1 MFVDATVCR
10 GLPVFLFSAPPESGL
25 RLQPPRHSAYET
37 PPHRSLSLTHH
48 NVLRNNFRAFIS
60 CVQNNNRP
68 NPRHVFWFG
77 ITPVVVNPE
86 STTRRLRPQPQR
98 RQQPSTADTRQP
110 SNTQPRRFL
119 VLQSFYDHSAS
130 VDLTDNGL
138 PRSVNITVKSY
149 TERSQIESFS
159 HSFYAHGL
167 PLFARDLEDGHYN
180 VIAYDNQREVPSAV
194 FESQRSDQVLLQNC
208 LLTRRG
214 KLPRSVRH
222 LRVEY
227 RSARR
232 RVALPF
238 IRTISDSVNLQRLEL
253 LDAIPMQIVTY
264 YERID
269 LPHLHSILVVVRPT
283 YEGIWA
289 LEHLFGLLVAPVG
302 LKIHVVFAYPGS
314 RPEFA
319 PRVQVMTDEW
329 RLRMVE
335 SLLAHH
341 QQWRRG

>member
-1 MFVDATVCR
+1 MFVYATICR
-10 GLPVFLFSAPPESGL
+10 GLPAFLFSAPPESGL
-25 RLQPPRHSAYET
+25 RLQPPRHSAHDT
-37 PPHRSLSLTHH
+37 PLIALSLTHH
-48 NVLRNNFRAFIS
+48 NVLRDNRRAFVS
-60 CVQNNNRP
+60 FVKNNNRP
-68 NPRHVFWFG
+68 TFSG
-77 ITPVVVNPE
+77 SE
-86 STTRRLRPQPQR
+86 SRPLLSVPNQQPGDSAPNR
-98 RQQPSTADTRQP
+98 SVDNQPSTADTRQP
-110 SNTQPRRFL
+110 SSTQPRRFL

-194 FESQRSDQVLLQNC
+194 FESQHSDQVLLQNC

-227 RSARR
+227 RSACRH
-232 RVALPF
+232 VALPF
-238 IRTISDSVNLQRLEL
+238 IRTISDAVNLQRLEL

-283 YEGIWA
+283 QDDIRA

-302 LKIHVVFAYPGS
+302 LRIHVVFAYPGS

-319 PRVQVMTDEW
+319 ARVQVMTDEW
-329 RLRMVE
+329 RLRMVQL
-335 SLLAHH
+335 LLAHH
-341 QQWRRG
+341 